1 MEVTFYIDGSLHRI
15 SAGLVSSELIAAL
28 AECDDSRI
36 FLSRESD
43 IDVPLSPGDY
53 ILIYGGENF
62 VVGDIA
68 IECNPPLRRPLR
80 PKFNGTHGLSLTS
93 AKIDGK
99 TLKSHDAKF
108 PNGRLFADIDGSVDA
123 EISDETTL
131 LVQDRDSYFVIPQSD
146 AGPVDIQECGK
157 YERRPPKGH
166 GFRIRVD
173 QHKFT
178 VESEKVTGS
187 EVLDLVDKVPD
198 EWALNQKL
206 HGGTRLRIKPHDTV
220 DLAHPG
226 IERFETVRLMAQ
238 QG

>member
-1 MEVTFYIDGSLHRI
+1 MEVTFYFDGSSHSIL
-15 SAGLVSSELIAAL
+15 AGLVSSELIAAL
-28 AECDDSRI
+28 AECDNSRI

-43 IDVPLSPGDY
+43 IDVPFSPGDY
-53 ILIYGGENF
+53 ILIHGGERF
-62 VVGDIA
+62 VIGDIA
-68 IECNPPLRRPLR
+68 IECNPPVRRPLR
-80 PKFNGTHGLSLTS
+80 PKFNGSHALSLTS
-93 AKIDGK
+93 AKIGGK
-99 TLKSHDAKF
+99 ALKAHDEKF
-108 PNGRLFADIDGSVDA
+108 PNGRLFADIDGGVDA
-123 EISDETTL
+123 EISDEITL

-146 AGPVDIQECGK
+146 TGPVDIEECGK
-157 YERRPPKGH
+157 HDRRPPKGH

-187 EVLDLVDKVPD
+187 EVLALVDKVSD

-206 HGGTRLRIKPHDTV
+206 HGGKRLRVKPHDTV
-220 DLAHPG
+220 DLSRPG